1 MKTIIA
7 CFSRRGENYVSGT
20 ITELIKGNGEIIV
33 DIIRQY
39 CDSDIF
45 KIEPVEGYPYDY
57 HQCTARAKFELQK
70 QIYPKITNYI
80 HRFEDYD
87 RVILVY
93 PNWWSTLPMGMFT
106 FLTMHDM
113 KGKQI
118 YPICSHEGS
127 GLGRSVED
135 IRRLCPD
142 SVVHEGLAVQGSKVN
157 NSQNIIRKY
166 IKEEVMK
173 DEDCGSLC

>member
-45 KIEPVEGYPYDY
+45 KIEPVEEYPYDY

-80 HRFEDYD
+80 HRLEDYD

-93 PNWWSTLPMGMFT
+93 PNWWSTLPMVMFT
-106 FLTMHDM
+106 FLTMNDM

-142 SVVHEGLAVQGSKVN
+142 SV
-157 NSQNIIRKY
+157 IY
-166 IKEEVMK
+166 
-173 DEDCGSLC
+173 